1 MIFAEQVKNQ
11 LLSLIREMA
20 SVPWLFSK
28 NPKADFSKNRKL
40 DFTSTVQIILSSE
53 SGSLKKELLE
63 YFHFP

>member
-11 LLSLIREMA
+11 LLYLIREMA

-28 NPKADFSKNRKL
+28 NPAADFSRNRKL

-53 SGSLKKELLE
+53 RGSLKKN
-63 YFHFP
+63 YWNIFIFP